1 MYNAIGNGEA
11 KASGDIGKL
20 AEDLNPPKKTNV
32 ALNDLLIAA
41 TFALSLYSEG
51 TVLMKALIRTAPQTT
66 GMLGKLFPTGE
77 LDQTVETWADA
88 ASQLGTVTQAFQNSV
103 AAGLPI
109 LQDDVQNF
117 IKWSQAS
124 GLSGNRPSL
133 DSLSNDM
140 SQALTAYATS
150 RIMSDIGKLLVP
162 LQITPFLTIAGIVV
176 ARAPGIDV
184 HDLQA
189 NHADDLNWDTGC
201 SGGYTNGV
209 CDSFFWDGTDTYS
222 VIDPEHQKKNYHDV
236 LVELLQG
243 DSPKTTGQ
251 LLFTAAQAC
260 VARTGKNGDASP
272 SIDQDDPTQLSC
284 VSTMRICTWDEN
296 GFGPFDKSCPN
307 LPSGDAAL
315 PRFGISGC
323 IGETGDTTSIDVPHA
338 YLGPGLWKDG
348 HGVEAVQGD
357 SFCNNIDE

>member
-32 ALNDLLIAA
+32 ALDDLLIAA

-150 RIMSDIGKLLVP
+150 RIMSDIGQL
-162 LQITPFLTIAGIVV
+162 PFP
-176 ARAPGIDV
+176 R
-184 HDLQA
+184 
-189 NHADDLNWDTGC
+189 
-201 SGGYTNGV
+201 
-209 CDSFFWDGTDTYS
+209 
-222 VIDPEHQKKNYHDV
+222 V
-236 LVELLQG
+236 L
-243 DSPKTTGQ
+243 
-251 LLFTAAQAC
+251 FH
-260 VARTGKNGDASP
+260 
-272 SIDQDDPTQLSC
+272 I
-284 VSTMRICTWDEN
+284 
-296 GFGPFDKSCPN
+296 
-307 LPSGDAAL
+307 
-315 PRFGISGC
+315 
-323 IGETGDTTSIDVPHA
+323 
-338 YLGPGLWKDG
+338 
-348 HGVEAVQGD
+348 
-357 SFCNNIDE
+357 